1 MVARESVRLNLIGSP
16 FVSVNG
22 NRLALPT
29 RKLLALLAVLTLE
42 GPTERAQLAQLLW
55 PDLDADARGSLRREL
70 YRLRKTTNAKLL
82 IKQGQLL
89 CLDGVSTDWH
99 DFQSALETQ
108 DWAAAAT
115 CARGSLLEGL
125 NVESIE
131 FEEWIELHRSKFEDQ
146 LRHVLLQYALQLE
159 TQTLQHDALE
169 AFERLLRLDALNENA
184 VRGMMRTLEAIGDGT
199 RLLAVYK
206 QFADR
211 LEFELGIQPSN
222 ETRRLAA
229 KAKGER
235 LTEQS
240 SHAVRNSSNVSEPRS
255 IQAPLVGRKSAL
267 AQLEEAWETGKTILI
282 SGEPGM
288 GKSSLM
294 LEFAGHKSK
303 PHEQLLMFNRP
314 GDSQTPYSSLTR
326 MLRSLLRDD
335 GVQKLP
341 NWVRMELA
349 RLLPELGE
357 VNASADAEQ
366 GKSRL
371 LAAASEFIKLFN
383 QDAQLLIHDDIQ
395 FMDQASWE
403 LHNNLTLQP
412 NQAVRTI
419 MAYRKNELPV
429 NIQADIHA
437 MIASDQAILIELPGL
452 EQTAV
457 QELVESNFKTTPEQT
472 QTLSQRLHTFTGGNP
487 LFILETLKA
496 IQETG
501 QIETTIQSNAQ
512 LPHARRV
519 RDIINSRLERLNKTA
534 RDLVRITAIAPE
546 SHSLEMVASVL
557 GGDAMNFHDASF
569 ELEQTGIM
577 RDGRFTH
584 DALYET
590 ALEGIPKPARV
601 LLHNRV
607 LSFLTTQPRLR
618 GTASVYLRHAEGAQ
632 NSMQILEW
640 SVLAAKEATERF
652 AYLEAL
658 AHYDRALQ
666 IETDPSGSFELLW
679 AKCQIYRAEANRD
692 AWSKCLENL
701 LWCGAQSHDVALE
714 TRAALA
720 QMDFLLEKADFREV
734 VELAKRLLGA
744 VNLYPEQKA
753 DILVIA
759 ARALIN
765 LEQFEE
771 AEKNLL
777 QAEPLISS
785 KNYLLIARLN
795 IELRS
800 IALKRN
806 QLAEARNRNALVLEA
821 CRRDGNRSGE
831 LEARFITGVLT
842 EKAGDYDGAGLV
854 YEVAVERAQELRD
867 IPFQRYGAFL
877 MANLQIKRF
886 DIQAINFWVA
896 HGMRLSVDPPDMAY
910 QGVFHEQQAVIHFF
924 QGESRLMFEQGKQ
937 ALHCYQQLGVSSYE
951 AEQHE
956 WLAHRLIELG
966 QYGAALEHI
975 DRAQILAEREQL
987 TEQHV
992 WILLARTR
1000 HHLALGLADE
1010 AMNLIRPI
1018 LQTNQPVLSRAF
1030 PSQVVLGQT
1039 CLALGHFEQAADLLG
1054 SRENLLPDEA
1064 FRLATLLQVRKQQ
1077 GITQGTEIEET
1088 ENLLLRNLP
1097 PICAVELRLAFAQI
1111 LKTNQAHERAT
1122 DMINEALEIQNHLLS
1137 GLVTGQHKAFLHRIK
1152 STEDQ
1157 EELSYMAHSPEL

>member
-1 MVARESVRLNLIGSP
+1 MPVWEPARLHLIGSP
-16 FVSVNG
+16 FVSVDG
-22 NRLALPT
+22 IRLALPT
-29 RKLLALLAVLTLE
+29 RKVLALIAILALD

-82 IKQGQLL
+82 IEQGQLL

-99 DFQSALETQ
+99 DFQSALETK

-115 CARGSLLEGL
+115 FARGSLLEGL

-146 LRHVLLQYALQLE
+146 QRYVLLQHALQLE
-159 TQTLQHDALE
+159 TQALLPTALE

-222 ETRRLAA
+222 ETRSLAA

-240 SHAVRNSSNVSEPRS
+240 SQAVRNSANVSKSRS
-255 IQAPLVGRKSAL
+255 SQTPLVGRKL
-267 AQLEEAWETGKTILI
+267 VLEQLNEAWETGKTILI

-294 LEFAGHKSK
+294 LEFADHKSK
-303 PHEQLLMFNRP
+303 PNEQLVMFNRP
-314 GDSQTPYSSLTR
+314 GDAQTPYSSLTR
-326 MLRSLLRDD
+326 MLRSLLRDET
-335 GVQKLP
+335 VKNLP

-472 QTLSQRLHTFTGGNP
+472 QALSQRLHTFTGGNP

-607 LSFLTTQPRLR
+607 LSFLIRQPRLR
-618 GTASVYLRHAEGAQ
+618 GTARVYLRHAEGAQ
-632 NSMQILEW
+632 NPTQILEW
-640 SVLAAKEATERF
+640 SVMAAKEATERF
-652 AYLEAL
+652 AYPEAL
-658 AHYDRALQ
+658 AHYDQALG
-666 IETDPSGSFELLW
+666 IETDPHKIYELLW
-679 AKCQIYRAEANRD
+679 GQTYIHRIQGHREAWEKTVEGMLWQAAQSRNTELEINAMLAQLELLLANEKNFEIIERAE
-692 AWSKCLENL
+692 
-701 LWCGAQSHDVALE
+701 
-714 TRAALA
+714 
-720 QMDFLLEKADFREV
+720 
-734 VELAKRLLGA
+734 RLLLRDGLHPTQRA
-744 VNLYPEQKA
+744 ET
-753 DILVIA
+753 LVFL
-759 ARALIN
+759 ARALN
-765 LEQFEE
+765 NSGEFTQ
-771 AEKNLL
+771 AQSYLL
-777 QAEPLISS
+777 DAEPLILHE
-785 KNYLLIARLN
+785 NYLLTARLHMEFRVTAIARHDLIKAKN
-795 IELRS
+795 HNELS
-800 IALKRN
+800 
-806 QLAEARNRNALVLEA
+806 LEA
-821 CRRDGNRSGE
+821 WRRAGNRSGE
-831 LEARFITGVLT
+831 LETRFASGLLAERLGDFAGARLG
-842 EKAGDYDGAGLV
+842 YQ
-854 YEVAVERAQELRD
+854 VALQRTKDLRD
-867 IPFQRYGAFL
+867 VPYQRYGAFL
-877 MANLQIKRF
+877 LANLELFKQMDVEAAKP
-886 DIQAINFWVA
+886 WVTL
-896 HGMRLSVDPPDMAY
+896 GLSLSSDSSDMTY
-910 QGVFHEQQAVIHFF
+910 QGIFHEQQGVVHFF
-924 QGESRLMFEQGKQ
+924 QGEPDLMIEQGHLSLSCHQ
-937 ALHCYQQLGVSSYE
+937 RNEFPPHII
-951 AEQHE
+951 EQNE

-966 QYGAALEHI
+966 QYPAAQQHI
-975 DRAQILAEREQL
+975 DKGRYLAKAHKLEDSLSLCTIARARLCHE
-987 TEQHV
+987 
-992 WILLARTR
+992 
-1000 HHLALGLADE
+1000 LGQYSKAF
-1010 AMNLIRPI
+1010 NLVKTMIDSEH
-1018 LQTNQPVLSRAF
+1018 PVVSGSF
-1030 PSQVVLGQT
+1030 STQVVLAKICLSHNMLGQ
-1039 CLALGHFEQAADLLG
+1039 AN
-1054 SRENLLPDEA
+1054 NLLSKKSRLATDEP
-1064 FRLATLLQVRKQQ
+1064 FRLAVMLRLQVLQ
-1077 GITQGTEIEET
+1077 GEIQPATLQEAGD
-1088 ENLLLRNLP
+1088 LLLRNP
-1097 PICAVELRLAFAQI
+1097 PCVGALELGLALASAHHFSNN
-1111 LKTNQAHERAT
+1111 NQAAMKSL
-1122 DMINEALEIQNHLLS
+1122 DMAMVQQQKIIS
-1137 GLVTGQHKAFLHRIK
+1137 GLQKKHHSSFLERMKYLQAEQKTDRHGRN
-1152 STEDQ
+1152 
-1157 EELSYMAHSPEL
+1157 